1 MSTVRA
7 SAVELTGR
15 RVRLRPLAPGDW
27 EQWREVRTRCRD
39 WLEKWEPRPAPHH
52 PNPIA
57 DRRAFVARCGARE
70 RERELGSGYGF
81 GIFVDDRFCGEI
93 NLNSIQRGPF
103 QNCYVGYWM
112 DEALAGH
119 GYVPEAVV
127 VVLRFAFEDLGL
139 HRVQISI
146 IPRNAASRR
155 VVEKLEIRDE
165 GLAQRYL
172 QINGVWEDHLR
183 FAITAEEWAQRRE
196 ELSDSWLR

>member
-1 MSTVRA
+1 VSVMRA
-7 SAVELTGR
+7 SSLELTGR
-15 RVRLRPLAPGDW
+15 RVRLRPLAPADW

-57 DRRAFVARCGARE
+57 DRRAFVARCGARD

-81 GIFVDDRFCGEI
+81 GIFVGERFAGEI

-112 DEALAGH
+112 DEALAGN
-119 GYVPEAVV
+119 GYVPEAVAA
-127 VVLRFAFEDLGL
+127 VLRFAFEDLGL

-155 VVEKLEIRDE
+155 VVEKLAIRDE
-165 GLAQRYL
+165 GVATRYL
-172 QINGVWEDHLR
+172 QINGVWEDHVR
-183 FAITAEEWAQRRE
+183 YAITLEEWAQRRE
-196 ELSDSWLR
+196 ELFDSWLR